1 MNVLHV
7 DASIQGERS
16 VSRTVSAAV
25 VARLSAG
32 GDGVRVVYRDVAA
45 EPLPQ
50 LSGRLFAAVASPSEG
65 HDDEARR
72 DAAALGA
79 AVEEVLNADV
89 IVVGAPM
96 YNFGIPSQLKSW
108 IDALAVPGKTFRYT
122 HSGVEGLLGDKRVV
136 IVSSQGGFYSAG
148 TPMASFEHQESH
160 LSSFFRFL
168 GVTDIR
174 VVRAE
179 GVKVSAESA
188 DRIQSAL
195 RQASELAF
203 A

>member
-1 MNVLHV
+1 VNVLHV
-7 DASIQGERS
+7 DASILGERS
-16 VSRTVSAAV
+16 VSRSVSAAV
-25 VARLSAG
+25 VARLRG
-32 GDGVRVVYRDVAA
+32 GRTGVRVVYRDVAA
-45 EPLPQ
+45 DPLPQ
-50 LSGRLFAAVASPSEG
+50 FSGRLLAAAASPAEQP
-65 HDDEARR
+65 DEVRR
-72 DAAALGA
+72 DAAALAA
-79 AVEEVLNADV
+79 AVEEVLGADV

-108 IDALAVPGKTFRYT
+108 IDALAVPGKTFRYADG
-122 HSGVEGLLGDKRVV
+122 GVQGLLGDKRVV
-136 IVSSQGGFYSAG
+136 IVSSQGGFYAAG

-160 LSSFFRFL
+160 LTSFFRFV
-168 GVTDIR
+168 GVADIR

-179 GVKVSAESA
+179 GVRVSDGSA